1 MSSAMRARRTALLA
15 GCLVAIAPAAF
26 AGQLRYL
33 ESPAKQALGVAA
45 LVVDLQGWPVVADG
59 GEVGKALGVIV
70 SADGDIEGVRARV
83 SVPMGIGTRVVDL
96 PAEILSLTRDAVV
109 LHVSVAELIESA
121 TPELREMYPE

>member
-1 MSSAMRARRTALLA
+1 MSSAMRARRAALLA
-15 GCLVAIAPAAF
+15 GCLVAIAPATI
-26 AGQLRYL
+26 AGELRYL

-45 LVVDLQGWPVVADG
+45 LVVDLQGWPIVADG
-59 GEVGKALGVIV
+59 GEVGKALSVLV

-109 LHVSVAELIESA
+109 LHVSVAELVESA

>member
-1 MSSAMRARRTALLA
+1 MRARRAALLA
-15 GCLVAIAPAAF
+15 GCLVAIAPATI
-26 AGQLRYL
+26 AGELRYLLRYL

-45 LVVDLQGWPVVADG
+45 LVVDLQGWPIVADG
-59 GEVGKALGVIV
+59 GEVGKALSVLV

-83 SVPMGIGTRVVDL
+83 SVPMGIGTRVVDI